1 MSNTVEQKLFNEIDK
16 ICKST
21 DLLQTLPLGEKVK
34 LLEFRTHLCD
44 LNGATKDALN
54 IVVKAEDSDDK
65 IRTYFIEING
75 ALAKTVAQSS
85 TETYGNAAAFG
96 ITSAILAENW
106 DNPFAW
112 FMAVVTAGA
121 YHAFGKVTAIPLGDK
136 AEKEAKIVA
145 ANLYDSYIDLVKNDK
160 DGNLTIQT
168 DKSEID
174 TFTKENMENILI
186 KLPSDANLTI
196 VHSGGNYAIDI
207 NASKKEINI
216 NSSINL
222 NEKNKESENFA
233 GAILSSGA
241 EVATINSQTYNIK
254 ELSNL
259 ELRNAIENIPQV
271 SFLLS
276 HILIKVGEYLDLG
289 EKGIYK
295 VKSGDTLSTIA
306 QRNGMVTKD
315 LVRLNPWLCD
325 EGRISFNQN
334 KVLIEGNPLNLSN
347 TNHTLYG
354 EANAENLLIDANGGD
369 NEFIGG
375 SKADKMES
383 RGKGYDIYHANDGDE
398 ITDNDGAGEVWF
410 NAKQLINATK
420 DNNKNDKYFYDNN
433 GGYFEII
440 NKGLRY
446 TSANWESIKFI
457 NLNLLVA

>member
-216 NSSINL
+216 DSSINL

-241 EVATINSQTYNIK
+241 EVATTNS
-254 ELSNL
+254 
-259 ELRNAIENIPQV
+259 
-271 SFLLS
+271 
-276 HILIKVGEYLDLG
+276 
-289 EKGIYK
+289 
-295 VKSGDTLSTIA
+295 
-306 QRNGMVTKD
+306 
-315 LVRLNPWLCD
+315 
-325 EGRISFNQN
+325 
-334 KVLIEGNPLNLSN
+334 
-347 TNHTLYG
+347 
-354 EANAENLLIDANGGD
+354 
-369 NEFIGG
+369 
-375 SKADKMES
+375 
-383 RGKGYDIYHANDGDE
+383 
-398 ITDNDGAGEVWF
+398 
-410 NAKQLINATK
+410 
-420 DNNKNDKYFYDNN
+420 
-433 GGYFEII
+433 
-440 NKGLRY
+440 
-446 TSANWESIKFI
+446 
-457 NLNLLVA
+457 

>member
-85 TETYGNAAAFG
+85 TETYGNAVAFG
-96 ITSAILAENW
+96 IASAILAENW

-121 YHAFGKVTAIPLGDK
+121 YHAFGKVTAISLGNK

-216 NSSINL
+216 DSSINL
-222 NEKNKESENFA
+222 NKKNKESENFA

-295 VKSGDTLSTIA
+295 VKSGDTLSVIA
-306 QRNGMVTKD
+306 QKNGMVTKD
-315 LVRLNPWLCD
+315 LVRLNSWLCD
-325 EGRISFNQN
+325 EGRILFNQN

-354 EANAENLLIDANGGD
+354 EANAENVLIDANGGD
-369 NEFIGG
+369 NIE
-375 SKADKMES
+375 
-383 RGKGYDIYHANDGDE
+383 
-398 ITDNDGAGEVWF
+398 
-410 NAKQLINATK
+410 
-420 DNNKNDKYFYDNN
+420 
-433 GGYFEII
+433 
-440 NKGLRY
+440 
-446 TSANWESIKFI
+446 FI
-457 NLNLLVA
+457 NLSLVA